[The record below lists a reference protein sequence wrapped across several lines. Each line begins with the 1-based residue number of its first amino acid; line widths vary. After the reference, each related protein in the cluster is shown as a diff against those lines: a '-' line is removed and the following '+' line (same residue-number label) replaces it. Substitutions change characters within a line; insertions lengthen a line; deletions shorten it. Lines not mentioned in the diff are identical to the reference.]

1 MLALLTKW
9 YHLLKVNQSRVEPG
23 GGGGGAPTTKKIIL
37 PPGKLKNQDVLCL
50 FCSFLKH
57 LKNRRFCAVSDGFGL
72 QNANKNDK
80 EKIVCFNFFV
90 LLAGV
95 G

>member
-1 MLALLTKW
+1 MLTLLAKW
-9 YHLLKVNQSRVEPG
+9 YHLKVNQSRVEPG
-23 GGGGGAPTTKKIIL
+23 GGGGGLQQQKRSYCCRE
-37 PPGKLKNQDVLCL
+37 KLKNQDVLCL

-72 QNANKNDK
+72 QNANKKDK
-80 EKIVCFNFFV
+80 EKIVCFNLFV